1 MPNRVLLV
9 TGNTVIAVD
18 AAYHTGTHMQREFSQ
33 YEELDEEKFELV
45 SLGEEGGERF
55 P

>member
-9 TGNTVIAVD
+9 NGNTVIAVD
-18 AAYHTGTHMQREFSQ
+18 AAYHTGTDIQRE
-33 YEELDEEKFELV
+33 YEELYYDDSEEKFELV
-45 SLGEEGGERF
+45 YLGEEGGI